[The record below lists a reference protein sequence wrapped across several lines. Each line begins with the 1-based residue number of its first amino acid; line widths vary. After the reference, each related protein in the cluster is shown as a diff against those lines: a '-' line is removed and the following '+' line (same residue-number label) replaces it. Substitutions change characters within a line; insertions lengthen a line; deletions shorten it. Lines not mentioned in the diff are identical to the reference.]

1 MPDKLNITELDFDTI
16 KNNLVTYFQ
25 NVTDERGVKPYA
37 DYDFKG
43 SALNTLMSIL
53 AYNTHYNAMTAH
65 MAVNE
70 TFIDSAQL
78 RSSVVSSAKLL
89 GYVPRSM
96 SSSRVEAEVVITG
109 AVSNNSYELPQSL
122 YLERNT
128 IFKASSSYK
137 TYYYT
142 LNDGATFT
150 RTSGGSTYTLPIV
163 DGVQTKL
170 TLLEGQRVT
179 KRYQINGA
187 YDYEKYVIDDENID
201 LDSLIVRVYPNPSDS
216 DNSTE
221 YARYENI
228 NMTSADAALY
238 YVAENSLGK
247 YEITFGNG
255 IISRKPAPLSVLELE
270 YVVTNGSQANGTS
283 GQFTLVS
290 SPFNTTPQITYAF
303 TITPNGPSAGGND
316 RETVDEI
323 RSNATSGFVSQNR
336 AVTADDYTNVILN
349 GLRIV
354 KSVSIWGGE
363 DNDPPQYGKV
373 FISPSKEAESE
384 AADALTDSEKK
395 QLLNVLS
402 GKKVIAIIPEIV
414 DAEHI
419 NIVLDVLFKY
429 NSNIST
435 LSKSEL
441 ENKLRNSVISDY
453 NNQLKG
459 FGKIFRHSEF
469 TKKIDNSDPSI
480 LNSHVRVFVSKSFDV
495 NPLSYDE
502 LRIKYGSELTIDDS
516 KAIAAFSVSKADG
529 VDNTNTT
536 WKLQDETVYLADKA
550 HPTNSDARIL
560 YTYTKSIEGDILV
573 LNDNVGTITLSTGIL
588 TLTPLGI
595 SDFAFKLTVDLIPI
609 SDDLITRRN
618 QVIRINTERCDVQ
631 GYVDEIAVGGSSR
644 SINYVTF
651 KRDR

>member
-16 KNNLVTYFQ
+16 KNNLVTYFM
-25 NVTDERGVKPYA
+25 NVTDEKGQKPYK
-37 DYDFKG
+37 DYDFQG

-78 RSSVVSSAKLL
+78 RSSVVSAAKLL
-89 GYVPRSM
+89 GYVPRSAT
-96 SSSRVEAEVVITG
+96 SSGVDASVVIT
-109 AVSNNSYELPQSL
+109 ATPTSNSYNLPDSL
-122 YLERNT
+122 YLDRNT
-128 IFKASSSYK
+128 TFKVSSLYK

-142 LNDGATFT
+142 LKDGATFS
-150 RTSGGSTYTLPIV
+150 RVSGTSTYALPVI
-163 DGVQTKL
+163 DNVQTKL
-170 TLLEGQRVT
+170 ALVEGQRVT
-179 KRYQINGA
+179 KRYPINGA

-201 LDSLIVRVYPNPSDS
+201 MSSLIVRVYPNPNDT
-216 DNSTE
+216 NNATE

-228 NMTSADAALY
+228 SQTSAEAALY

-247 YEITFGNG
+247 FEITFGNG
-255 IISRKPAPLSVLELE
+255 VISRKPNPLSVLELE
-270 YVVTNGSQANGTS
+270 YIVTNGSQAYGANGLFS
-283 GQFTLVS
+283 LVS
-290 SPFNTTPQITYAF
+290 NPFQNTSQIAYSFA
-303 TITPNGPSAGGND
+303 INVDAPSTGGSD
-316 RETVDEI
+316 RESVDEI
-323 RSNATSGFVSQNR
+323 RSNATAGFVSQNR
-336 AVTADDYTNVILN
+336 AVTADDYENIIVN
-349 GLRIV
+349 GLPIV
-354 KSVSIWGGE
+354 KSVSVWGGE

-373 FISPSKEAESE
+373 FISPSKEADTE
-384 AADALTDSEKK
+384 AADMLTDFEKK

-402 GKKVIAIIPEIV
+402 NKKVIAIIPQIV

-435 LSKSEL
+435 LTKSQL
-441 ENKLRNSVISDY
+441 ENKLRSGVIADY

-495 NPLSYDE
+495 NPDSFDE
-502 LRIKYGSELTIDDS
+502 LTIKYGCELTVDDS
-516 KAIAAFSVSKADG
+516 KAIAAFSVSKADE
-529 VDNTNTT
+529 DENST
-536 WKLQDETVYLADKA
+536 WKYQDETVYLADKE
-550 HPTNSDARIL
+550 HSTNSDLRVL
-560 YTYTKSIEGDILV
+560 YTYTKSVDGETTLID
-573 LNDNVGTITLSTGIL
+573 DNVGTITLSTGVL
-588 TLTPLGI
+588 TLIPLRI
-595 SDFAFKLTVDLIPI
+595 SDFTFKLTVDLIPI

-618 QVIRINTERCDVQ
+618 QVIRIDTERCDVQ